1 MNRPLVTVTIS
12 FILGIASGVRFN
24 LSPGLLLLLSA
35 GFLILTL
42 LYCVQAWQ
50 ENCRV
55 FVLLFFILGW
65 TNVCVDIEKPAN
77 GPEEYA
83 GRHVILEGIVAVEP
97 QLQQDSV
104 RYTIEAKSIK
114 HGARRLETSGKV
126 LVRAPGNGPVYQYG
140 DLLQVGGVIY
150 IPREPSNF
158 DVFNYRDY
166 LERRGIQCLLY
177 VNKNEDLKLLGKG
190 AGSKILLLA
199 SKVKGR
205 LTEVA
210 GQTMD
215 DRQAAV
221 IGGLLF
227 GNRDGID
234 DQTMDIFANT
244 GVAHVL
250 CVSGLHVG
258 YVLAG
263 VLGLAGLLR
272 LSGRWVLFLAPALM
286 LFYAAMTGMS
296 PAVVRAVLM
305 ATIVLLAA
313 YLGRERD
320 WPTGLALAALVIL
333 LINPAYLFEIGFQL
347 SFTATWGILYLGPA
361 LGDFLRNRL
370 LMPGWLAM
378 PLQVTLAAQLATL
391 PVLLYYFNLL
401 ALVAPLANLLLVP
414 MVGVVMLFGFVGC
427 VSGIVFLPLAG
438 LINFAT
444 GVLIDL
450 FLGLAGLIESFPW
463 AKVYLAAPPWYV
475 FPAWYGCLALAVQTA
490 GDGVTLFS
498 KWGISRYVN
507 AAIGVCLAVFI
518 FWPWNG
524 TGGQMEVHF
533 IDVGQGDSVLMRF
546 PGGRAMLVDAGGVLG
561 DPEKARAVG
570 DNTVVPY
577 LRRLGINQLD
587 AVAVTHPHEDHVGG
601 IPAVLEKFDVGA
613 LVLTGAPGYSEFLTN
628 VSKKTKIYRVGSGQ
642 TLRLD
647 NNVDVYVIGPD
658 LNFETQSASEDD
670 LNNTSLVLAVEY
682 GQVSFL
688 LTGDIEA
695 EAQRELV
702 ASGVRLKTTVLKAP
716 HHGSGLFEPEFFTAA
731 APDYAVIQVGE
742 RNRFGHPAQ
751 TTLQALAESGAK
763 ILRTDRDGAV
773 VFETDGEKLNVKTAR
788 PITGDKEGL
797 RIDLEKKID

>member
-1 MNRPLVTVTIS
+1 MNRPLVAVTIS
-12 FILGIASGVRFN
+12 YILGIAFGVRFN
-24 LSPGLLLLLSA
+24 LSPGLLLLLSTS
-35 GFLILTL
+35 FLIFALF
-42 LYCVQAWQ
+42 YCVRAWH

-65 TNVCVDIEKPAN
+65 TIICVHTEKPAN
-77 GPEEYA
+77 GPEKYA
-83 GRHVILEGIVAVEP
+83 GRYVTLEGIVAAEP

-104 RYTIEAKSIK
+104 KYTIEAKSIK
-114 HGARRLETSGKV
+114 QGARRLETSGKV

-140 DLLQVGGVIY
+140 DLLQVGGLIY
-150 IPREPSNF
+150 IPREPTNF
-158 DVFNYRDY
+158 DAFNYRDY

-177 VNKNEDLKLLGKG
+177 ANKNQDLKLLGNG
-190 AGSKILLLA
+190 AGSQILLLA
-199 SKVKGR
+199 SKIKGR

-210 GQTMD
+210 GQTLD
-215 DRQAAV
+215 NRQAAV

-272 LSGRWVLFLAPALM
+272 LPRRPVLFLAPPLM
-286 LFYAAMTGMS
+286 LFYAAMTGMG

-305 ATIVLLAA
+305 ATIVLFAA
-313 YLGRERD
+313 YLGREKD

-333 LINPAYLFEIGFQL
+333 SINPAYLFEIGFQL

-361 LGDFLRNRL
+361 LGAFLRIRL
-370 LMPGWLAM
+370 GMPVWLAM

-427 VSGIVFLPLAG
+427 VTGIIFLPLAG
-438 LINFAT
+438 FINSAT
-444 GVLIDL
+444 GALVDL

-463 AKVYLAAPPWYV
+463 AKVYLATPPWYV
-475 FPAWYGCLALAVQTA
+475 FPAWYGCLVLAVQTA
-490 GDGVTLFS
+490 RGDFALFS

-524 TGGQMEVHF
+524 TGGLMEVHF
-533 IDVGQGDSVLMRF
+533 IDVGQGDSILMRF
-546 PGGRAMLVDAGGVLG
+546 PGGRAMLVDAGGVWG

-577 LRRLGINQLD
+577 LRRLGINHLD
-587 AVAVTHPHEDHVGG
+587 AVAVTHPHGDHAGG
-601 IPAVLEKFDVGA
+601 IPAVLQKFKVGA
-613 LVLTGAPGYSEFLTN
+613 LVLTGAPGYSEFLAN
-628 VSKKTKIYRVGSGQ
+628 VPEKIKIYRVGSGQ

-647 NNVDVYVIGPD
+647 NNVEVYVIGPD
-658 LNFETQSASEDD
+658 LKFETQPASEDN

-682 GQVSFL
+682 GKVSFL
-688 LTGDIEA
+688 LTGDVEA
-695 EAQRELV
+695 EAQKELI
-702 ASGVRLKTTVLKAP
+702 AGGVRLRTTVLKVP
-716 HHGSGLFEPEFFTAA
+716 HHGSGLFAPEFFKAA
-731 APDYAVIQVGE
+731 EPDYAVIQVGE
-742 RNRFGHPAQ
+742 HNRFGHPAQ
-751 TTLQALAESGAK
+751 ATLQALSENGAK
-763 ILRTDRDGAV
+763 IFRTDRDGAV

-788 PITGDKEGL
+788 EGL
-797 RIDLEKKID
+797 GIDLEKKIH